1 MYSFCNMSISLIIF
15 LLSINDGYV
24 IRKTYHPFLGVVAG
38 ILHNGNIRIIA
49 VIDLSPP
56 IEVLFIVGY
65 LKKGVDLKIT
75 LDLSNQLIFLIA
87 ISLI

>member
-1 MYSFCNMSISLIIF
+1 MSISLIIF
-15 LLSINDGYV
+15 LLSNGYV